1 MSTTTEAPAG
11 TTTGAATWTGK
22 SINRTEDERLLR
34 AQGEFGDDTPISR
47 LAHMTFVRSPYGHAR
62 IRSVDVSGAALVP
75 GFLGAL
81 LPDEVER
88 LTDKF
93 GELQVAPADA
103 EVDRCLASDG
113 KVRFVGEPV
122 VAVAAVS
129 REAARDA
136 AAAVV
141 VEYEPLPVVTDPV
154 SALAPGAPVLHEG
167 IGSNVLHHDT
177 WDFGDMDFVLE
188 HAQHVIEVDE
198 MVCHRFSAT
207 PLECT
212 VVTVDYDAGTDIFDI
227 IGGCAMPQFTTLMMG
242 GALRHPSSKM
252 RVRSMDFGG
261 SFGVK
266 IGMYVP
272 ATAVALMARK
282 LRRPV
287 RWTETRTEH
296 HWMGGHS
303 NERTFRNVKLAV
315 EDDGTVLGLSY
326 EALDDIGAYSRYE
339 PLGSVIWAQVANA
352 CYQLKHLR
360 VDFTSVY
367 TNKGPTHPVRG
378 YSRMQHLWLVE
389 RMMDLAAHQLGF
401 DPVEFRLKNYVQP
414 DQYPFTTVN
423 GCVYDSG
430 DLPGSLRKVLD
441 LIDYEG
447 AQELKAAAVGTGK
460 RIGIGIGST
469 LDSGTNNFGQA
480 RLMNPYLPFG
490 GNTEGGLIRMGVDGT
505 IFATTGGVAF
515 GQGHETTTAQVVA
528 DMLGLRPEDIVVHRG
543 GDSGLS
549 AQTGFSGSYAS
560 QFAVTG
566 IGAIINA
573 TKKLIG
579 EITTVAAA
587 VLGADPSEIQLEGGF
602 AKVTGDPERALP
614 FEAIG
619 GIVHFGPGSLP
630 PEIADEVGLV
640 GRAVYRAPFELP
652 DVPAKRG
659 NLTLTYA
666 TQIHAVVVAIDEETG
681 AIEVLRYG
689 AVDDCGVPI
698 NPMIVQ
704 GQVHGATAHG
714 LSAALFEHFDYDDDA
729 QLRSANFYDYHAAT
743 ALDMPTLRY
752 DNVVSPSPFTPTGA
766 KGMGEGGGAPLHA
779 ISAAVQDAI
788 GTAGAVLNSHSSPEA
803 VFGLLAGAGADK
815 VRVVR

>member
-1 MSTTTEAPAG
+1 MTTSTTTAA
-11 TTTGAATWTGK
+11 TTTATWSGQ
-22 SINRTEDERLLR
+22 SVNRTEDDRLLR

-47 LAHMTFVRSPYGHAR
+47 LAHLFFVRSPYAHAR
-62 IRSVDVSGAALVP
+62 IVSIDVSGAETVD

-81 LPDEVER
+81 TPDEVDE

-103 EVDRCLASDG
+103 EVDRCLASGG

-141 VEYEPLPVVTDPV
+141 VEYDELVPLT
-154 SALAPGAPVLHEG
+154 SADQAVAADAPVIHEG
-167 IGSNVLHHDT
+167 IGHNVLHHGA
-177 WDFGDMDFVLE
+177 WDFGDVDFAFQ
-188 HAQHVIEVDE
+188 HAQNLIEVDE
-198 MVCHRFSAT
+198 LVCHRFSAT
-207 PLECT
+207 PLECS
-212 VVTVDYDAGTDIFDI
+212 VVTVDYDAGTDVFDI
-227 IGGCAMPQFTTLMMG
+227 IGGCAMPQFTMLMMA
-242 GALRHPSSKM
+242 GALRHPSS
-252 RVRSMDFGG
+252 RIRIQSRDFGG

-282 LRRPV
+282 LRRAV
-287 RWTETRTEH
+287 RWTETRSEH
-296 HWMGGHS
+296 HQMGGHS
-303 NERTFRNVKLAV
+303 NERTFRNVRLAV

-326 EALDDIGAYSRYE
+326 ECLDDIGAYSRYE

-378 YSRMQHLWLVE
+378 YSRLQHMWLVE
-389 RMMDLAAHQLGF
+389 RMMDLAAHHLGF
-401 DPVEFRLKNYVQP
+401 DPVTFRLHNYIQP
-414 DQYPFTTVN
+414 DQYPYTTVN

-430 DLPGSLRKVLD
+430 DLPASLRQALE
-441 LIDYEG
+441 LIDYDD
-447 AQELKAAAVGTGK
+447 ARRLQAAAVGTGK

-490 GNTEGGLIRMGVDGT
+490 GNTEGGLVRMGVDGT
-505 IFATTGGVAF
+505 VFATTGGVAF

-528 DMLGLRPEDIVVHRG
+528 DALGLRPEDIHVHRG
-543 GDSGLS
+543 GDSALS

-566 IGAIINA
+566 IGAILNA
-573 TKKLIG
+573 TAKLSA
-579 EITTVAAA
+579 EIRLVAGT
-587 VLGADPSEIQLEGGF
+587 VLGASPDEIVLEGGF
-602 AKVTGDPERALP
+602 AKVDGDPERMLP
-614 FEAIG
+614 FGDVA
-619 GIVHFGPGSLP
+619 GIVHFAPGSLP
-630 PEIADEVGLV
+630 AEVADEVGLV

-652 DVPAKRG
+652 DVEHKTG

-666 TQIHAVVVAIDEETG
+666 TQIHACVLEIDEETG
-681 AIEVLRYG
+681 LVEVLRYA

-704 GQVHGATAHG
+704 GQVFGATAHG
-714 LSAALFEHFDYDDDA
+714 LSAALFEHFGYNADG
-729 QLRSANFYDYHAAT
+729 QLLAANFYDYHAAT
-743 ALDMPTLRY
+743 ALDMPTIAY
-752 DNVVSPSPFTPTGA
+752 GNVVSPSPFTPTGA

-779 ISAAVQDAI
+779 VSAAVQDAI
-788 GTAGAVLNSHSSPEA
+788 GRTGAILNSHASPEA
-803 VFGLLAGAGADK
+803 VLDALAGAGADK
-815 VRVVR
+815 VRVL

>member
-1 MSTTTEAPAG
+1 MTSTQTAAAPTT
-11 TTTGAATWTGK
+11 AATWTGR
-22 SINRTEDERLLR
+22 SIDRKEDERLLR
-34 AQGEFGDDTPISR
+34 AQGEFGDDTPLHR
-47 LAHMTFVRSPYGHAR
+47 LAHLFFVRSPYAHAR
-62 IRSVDVSGAALVP
+62 ITSIDVSGAELVP

-81 LPDEVER
+81 TPDEVAE

-122 VAVAAVS
+122 VAVAADS

-141 VEYEPLPVVTDPV
+141 VEYEPLDVVVDPV
-154 SALAPGAPVLHEG
+154 AALAEGAPVIHEG
-167 IGSNVLHHDT
+167 IGNNVLHHDT
-177 WDFGDMDFVLE
+177 WDFGDMEFVLE
-188 HAQHVIEVDE
+188 NAQNVIEVDE
-198 MVCHRFSAT
+198 LVCHRFSAT

-212 VVTVDYDAGTDIFDI
+212 VVTVDYDAGTDEFDI
-227 IGGCAMPQFTTLMMG
+227 IGGCAMPQFTTLMMA

-252 RVRSMDFGG
+252 RVRSKDFGG

-339 PLGSVIWAQVANA
+339 PLGSVIWAQVTNG
-352 CYQLKHLR
+352 CYQLKHLH

-378 YSRMQHLWLVE
+378 YSRMQHLWLLE
-389 RMMDLAAHQLGF
+389 RMMDIAAHQLGF

-414 DQYPFTTVN
+414 DQYPYTTVN

-430 DLPGSLRKVLD
+430 DLPTSLRKALD

-447 AQELKAAAVGTGK
+447 ALELQRAAVGTGK

-490 GNTEGGLIRMGVDGT
+490 GNTEGGLVRMGVDGT

-528 DMLGLRPEDIVVHRG
+528 DMLGLEPEDIRVHRG
-543 GDSGLS
+543 GDSSLS

-573 TKKLIG
+573 TKKLIDD
-579 EITTVAAA
+579 ITRVAGA

-602 AKVTGDPERALP
+602 AKVAGDPERMLP
-614 FEAIG
+614 FADIG
-619 GIVHFGPGSLP
+619 GIVHFAPGALP
-630 PEIADEVGLV
+630 ADVADDVGLV

-652 DVPAKRG
+652 EVDKKRG

-666 TQIHAVVVAIDEETG
+666 TQVHAAVVEIDEETG
-681 AIEVLRYG
+681 QLTVLRYS

-704 GQVHGATAHG
+704 GQVYGATAHG
-714 LSAALFEHFDYDDDA
+714 LSAALFEHFDYDSA
-729 QLRSANFYDYHAAT
+729 GQLRAANFYDYHAAT

-752 DNVVSPSPFTPTGA
+752 GNVVSPSPFTPTGS

-779 ISAAVQDAI
+779 ISAAVQNAV
-788 GTAGAVLNSHSSPEA
+788 GTAGAVLSSHSSPEA
-803 VFGLLAGAGADK
+803 VLGVLGGAGADK